1 MISHRNLFLT
11 VMLAVSQTMCIWGK
25 RLPVVAPEK
34 VGLSSTLLQRADSA
48 ILQAI
53 AEKEIPGAV
62 LCVVRHDRIGYLKAY
77 GNKQVWPEKLPM
89 ETGTVFD
96 MASCSKSMSTAISVL
111 ILAQEGKIRLLDPVR
126 MYVPG
131 FQNWKDEDGETTTI
145 RIQHLLTRHFGED
158 QLCAVGKRLQDIVHC
173 DAALAYIRPY
183 TVAVCKGYIRF
194 FKMVQVG
201 ICTQISKIRLRILN
215 FSHRQIP

>member
-77 GNKQVWPEKLPM
+77 VNKQVWPEKLPM

-96 MASCSKSMSTAISVL
+96 MASCSKSSSTSNVASCPCMRASTRWLLISN
-111 ILAQEGKIRLLDPVR
+111 P
-126 MYVPG
+126 
-131 FQNWKDEDGETTTI
+131 T
-145 RIQHLLTRHFGED
+145 
-158 QLCAVGKRLQDIVHC
+158 VGNFVEKRR
-173 DAALAYIRPY
+173 AKGRP
-183 TVAVCKGYIRF
+183 T
-194 FKMVQVG
+194 
-201 ICTQISKIRLRILN
+201 
-215 FSHRQIP
+215 